1 MCIGYVPLEKDD
13 SMLKN
18 VCFDLANCI
27 MHAHIKSHLFAKK
40 SWGYDCR
47 VCPCQQQQISQCCDS
62 LKVSTENG
70 TDHLHHDLPIALLE
84 GLFCTFFFSDGV
96 SSCSNDLATTRCW
109 VDGPCGGERIHY
121 SFSPT
126 LSL

>member
-40 SWGYDCR
+40 VGGTTVGYA
-47 VCPCQQQQISQCCDS
+47 P
-62 LKVSTENG
+62 VSNNKF
-70 TDHLHHDLPIALLE
+70 HNAVIA
-84 GLFCTFFFSDGV
+84 
-96 SSCSNDLATTRCW
+96 
-109 VDGPCGGERIHY
+109 
-121 SFSPT
+121 
-126 LSL
+126 